1 LADPHGALATAR
13 RIKRDKAMTYR
24 LNPRLDRKALAD
36 AFRGNGRLHIADFL
50 VAEDAERLHAF
61 LKASPDWRLIVNQ
74 DDRLFELDRAAQ
86 AALTPERRASLEQA
100 VHAAARYGF
109 QYLYESI
116 RVPDDDEERAERG
129 DELNDFARFLSSE
142 AALEFFRDIGVDADF
157 ADAQATAYGL
167 GHFLSAH
174 DDAVEG
180 KHRKAAYVFNL
191 TPKWR
196 PDWGGLLMFHRED
209 GHIAEA
215 LTPSFNALNL
225 FAVPQP
231 HSVSM
236 VAPFAAARRYSVTGW
251 LRARP
256 TTGDRDA
263 A

>member
-1 LADPHGALATAR
+1 
-13 RIKRDKAMTYR
+13 MTYR
-24 LNPRLDRKALAD
+24 LNPLLDRTAMA
-36 AFRGNGRLHIADFL
+36 ATFRERRRLHVPDFL
-50 VAEDAERLHAF
+50 VSEDAERLFAHLRGSA
-61 LKASPDWRLIVNQ
+61 DWRLLVNQ
-74 DDRLFELDRAAQ
+74 QDRLFELDRETQ
-86 AALTPERRASLEQA
+86 AALTPERKQALEQA

-116 RVPDDDEERAERG
+116 RVPDDDEARAERG
-129 DELNDFARFLSSE
+129 DALNDFARFLSSGE
-142 AALEFFRDIGVDADF
+142 VLDFFRDVGVDADF

-180 KHRKAAYVFNL
+180 KNRKAAYVFNL

-196 PDWGGLLMFHRED
+196 PDWGGLLMFHRGD

-215 LTPSFNALNL
+215 LAPSFNALNL

-231 HSVSM
+231 HSVSI

-251 LRARP
+251 LRTRP
-256 TTGDRDA
+256 SLVTSDDGC
-263 A
+263 

>member
-1 LADPHGALATAR
+1 MPPDG
-13 RIKRDKAMTYR
+13 AMTCR
-24 LNPRLDRKALAD
+24 LNPSLERRPLAESF
-36 AFRGNGRLHIADFL
+36 ARTGRLHIPDFL
-50 VAEDAERLHAF
+50 AAEDAERLHAF

-74 DDRLFELDRAAQ
+74 DDRLFELDREAQ
-86 AALTPERRASLEQA
+86 AALTPERRQALEQA

-116 RVPDDDEERAERG
+116 RVPDDDEARAERG
-129 DELNDFARFLSSE
+129 DALNDFARFLSSPE
-142 AALEFFRDIGVDADF
+142 VLDFFREIGVDADF

-180 KHRKAAYVFNL
+180 KQRKAAYVFNL

-196 PDWGGLLMFHRED
+196 PDWGGLLMFHRDD

-251 LRARP
+251 LRTRP
-256 TTGDRDA
+256 PLVTSDDGC
-263 A
+263 